1 MKALLLVGGFG
12 TRLRPLTFEC
22 PKPMVEFAN
31 KPVVEHQI
39 EALVGVG
46 VTEIILAVGFQS
58 EKMTNYC
65 TELGK
70 RLGIEITVSLEKEPM
85 GTAGPLKLAE
95 NHLTANNPEG
105 LFFVCNSDV
114 ICDFP
119 LKKMLEFH
127 KRHGAEGTI
136 LLTTVEDPSKYGV
149 VLSNEDGQIKS
160 FVEKPSVYV
169 GNKINA
175 GIYLFNS
182 HILKRIPLKPTSI
195 EREIFP
201 AMVKDEKLYS
211 MVLEDFWMD
220 IGQPKDFLTGLKLY
234 LNFLRNKSSAELAKG
249 DNIQGNVLVHPDA
262 KIHPDALVGP
272 NVCIGAGCVV
282 ESGVRLQNSVLM
294 NNSTV
299 RKNSW
304 VAGTIL
310 GWRSE
315 IGRWTRI
322 EGITVVGADCIVGN
336 EVFIHAAMI
345 LPNKEVKNSLY
356 EQGQIIM

>member
-31 KPVVEHQI
+31 KPIVEHQI
-39 EALVGVG
+39 EALVSVG
-46 VTEIILAVGFQS
+46 VNEIVLAVGFQS
-58 EKMTNYC
+58 DKMTTYC
-65 TELGK
+65 KELGK
-70 RLGIEITVSLEKEPM
+70 KLGVEIIVSLEKEPM

-95 NHLTANNPEG
+95 NHLTANNPDD

-119 LKKMLEFH
+119 LKKMIKFH
-127 KRHGAEGTI
+127 KGHGAEGTI

-149 VLSNEDGQIKS
+149 VLSNDDGQIQS
-160 FVEKPSVYV
+160 FVEKPQVYV

-201 AMVKDEKLYS
+201 AMVKDGKLYS

-220 IGQPKDFLTGLKLY
+220 IGQPKDYLTGVKLY
-234 LNFLRNKSSAELAKG
+234 LNFLRNKNSEQLASG
-249 DNIQGNVLVHPDA
+249 GNIQGNVLIHPDAKVHPDA
-262 KIHPDALVGP
+262 LIGP
-272 NVCIGAGCVV
+272 NVSIGAGCVV
-282 ESGVRLQNSVLM
+282 ESGVRMQNTVLM
-294 NNSTV
+294 DNSSV

-304 VAGTIL
+304 VSGTIL

-322 EGITVVGADCIVGN
+322 EGTTVVGADCKVGN

-345 LPNKEVKNSLY
+345 LPNKDVNTSLY
-356 EQGQIIM
+356 EQGKIIM